1 MRKKLVAGNWKMNQ
15 NSIGISEFASELLSK
30 LQNSQPNSDILIC
43 PPFVYLPQLTALFE
57 GSAIQI
63 GAQNVSNNS
72 KGAFTGE
79 VSAAMLT
86 DIGLRWCIVGHSERR
101 KFNHE
106 TDEELIQKMEL
117 LFAEKIN
124 PIFCCGE
131 TLPDRNAEM
140 HFEIVKQ
147 QIESTLCV
155 MTTNIVETIT
165 IAYEPVWA
173 IGTGVTASK
182 EQAQEMHAF
191 IRELIGKQFGDSIA
205 QNIRILYGGSV
216 TAENAQ
222 ELFSMPDIDGGL
234 VGGASLKAESFF
246 QIINSCK

>member
-15 NSIGISEFASELLSK
+15 NSIGISEFASKLLTK

-57 GSAIQI
+57 GSSVQI

-131 TLPDRNAEM
+131 TLPDRNAEK
-140 HFEIVKQ
+140 HFEIVQQ
-147 QIESTLCV
+147 QIESTLCA

-205 QNIRILYGGSV
+205 QNTRILYGGSV

-246 QIINSCK
+246 QIINNCK